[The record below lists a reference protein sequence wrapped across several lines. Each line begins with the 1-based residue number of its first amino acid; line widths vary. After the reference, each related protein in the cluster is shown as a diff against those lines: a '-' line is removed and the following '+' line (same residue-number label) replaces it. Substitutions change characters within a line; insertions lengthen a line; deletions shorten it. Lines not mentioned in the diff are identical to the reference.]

1 MINNWKEIVIISTTV
16 HLLMNIMPSI
26 TTSVIDTI
34 SGLSMDESDILF
46 VGFFSIVIAQLILG
60 MSLVVQQARRS

>member
-1 MINNWKEIVIISTTV
+1 MISNWKETVIISTTV

-26 TTSVIDTI
+26 TTSVIDII
-34 SGLSMDESDILF
+34 SGLDESDILF

>member
-1 MINNWKEIVIISTTV
+1 MISNWKEIVIISTAV

-26 TTSVIDTI
+26 TTFVIDI
-34 SGLSMDESDILF
+34 VSGLDHSDILF
-46 VGFFSIVIAQLILG
+46 IGFISVVTAELILG